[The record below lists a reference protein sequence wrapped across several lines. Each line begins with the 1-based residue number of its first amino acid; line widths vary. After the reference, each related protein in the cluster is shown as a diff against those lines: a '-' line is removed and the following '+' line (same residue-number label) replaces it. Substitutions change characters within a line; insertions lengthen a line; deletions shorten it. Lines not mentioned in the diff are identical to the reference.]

1 MPNCKTIA
9 ICNQKGGTGKT
20 TTTVNL
26 GIGLARL
33 GKKVLLVDADPQG
46 DLTTCLGWKDNDS
59 LPTTIT
65 TKLSEIMREE
75 NGNPHFGILH
85 HEENVDLLPANLELS
100 AMEMMLVT
108 TMSRET
114 VLRTYLNKVKN
125 DYEYILIDCMP
136 SLGMV
141 TLNALAAAD
150 SVIIPVQAQYLPA
163 KGMTQL
169 KVGAEPQLYTVEH
182 NQTANDVNEQVI
194 KGNIAIIKHTDD
206 GETKIETPESGATF
220 EIYLKS
226 AGNYTA
232 SEEDERD
239 IIVCDE
245 NGFGQ
250 TKDIF
255 DRFELGNVDKGSI
268 VANAEKS
275 IAQREELANEVP
287 TKSKGEKIVEEA
299 MGKPIQK
306 DGASHENPTVAKTDK
321 NPPSRQ
327 SSAEVDGK
335 SDKGIS
341 KSAEEKPSVREKL
354 ERYKN

>member
-1 MPNCKTIA
+1 MTGLLY
-9 ICNQKGGTGKT
+9 NQRRR
-20 TTTVNL
+20 L
-26 GIGLARL
+26 HLGLAKQ

-65 TKLSEIMREE
+65 NKLSEIMREE

-169 KVGAEPQLYTVEH
+169 SKRH
-182 NQTANDVNEQVI
+182 
-194 KGNIAIIKHTDD
+194 
-206 GETKIETPESGATF
+206 
-220 EIYLKS
+220 
-226 AGNYTA
+226 
-232 SEEDERD
+232 
-239 IIVCDE
+239 
-245 NGFGQ
+245 GFY
-250 TKDIF
+250 I
-255 DRFELGNVDKGSI
+255 R
-268 VANAEKS
+268 
-275 IAQREELANEVP
+275 
-287 TKSKGEKIVEEA
+287 
-299 MGKPIQK
+299 
-306 DGASHENPTVAKTDK
+306 
-321 NPPSRQ
+321 
-327 SSAEVDGK
+327 
-335 SDKGIS
+335 
-341 KSAEEKPSVREKL
+341 
-354 ERYKN
+354 

>member
-26 GIGLARL
+26 GIGLARQE
-33 GKKVLLVDADPQG
+33 KKVLLVDADPQG
-46 DLTTCLGWKDNDS
+46 CGSPVDTSQAFACEAPTEPTGETLTTCLGWKDNDS
-59 LPTTIT
+59 LPTTVT
-65 TKLSEIMREE
+65 TKLSEIMCEK

-114 VLRTYLNKVKN
+114 VMRTYLNKVKD

-169 KVGAEPQLYTVEH
+169 M
-182 NQTANDVNEQVI
+182 QT
-194 KGNIAIIKHTDD
+194 
-206 GETKIETPESGATF
+206 
-220 EIYLKS
+220 
-226 AGNYTA
+226 
-232 SEEDERD
+232 
-239 IIVCDE
+239 
-245 NGFGQ
+245 
-250 TKDIF
+250 
-255 DRFELGNVDKGSI
+255 
-268 VANAEKS
+268 
-275 IAQREELANEVP
+275 
-287 TKSKGEKIVEEA
+287 
-299 MGKPIQK
+299 IQK
-306 DGASHENPTVAKTDK
+306 VK
-321 NPPSRQ
+321 
-327 SSAEVDGK
+327 
-335 SDKGIS
+335 
-341 KSAEEKPSVREKL
+341 
-354 ERYKN
+354 